1 LGGAG
6 ELGLAFGVEGDDLSE
21 LALKVREA
29 VTQPLILP
37 EEMLEALAFVGALD
51 GPENLGGV
59 AVEGLSGGGTKAGT
73 SGDGAVAV
81 LEDGSGVGDA
91 KGGR

>member
-1 LGGAG
+1 
-6 ELGLAFGVEGDDLSE
+6 
-21 LALKVREA
+21 
-29 VTQPLILP
+29 LILLK
-37 EEMLEALAFVGALD
+37 EALEALAFVGARD
-51 GPENLGGV
+51 GPEDLGGV
-59 AVEGLSGGGTKAGT
+59 AVEGLSGGGTEAGA